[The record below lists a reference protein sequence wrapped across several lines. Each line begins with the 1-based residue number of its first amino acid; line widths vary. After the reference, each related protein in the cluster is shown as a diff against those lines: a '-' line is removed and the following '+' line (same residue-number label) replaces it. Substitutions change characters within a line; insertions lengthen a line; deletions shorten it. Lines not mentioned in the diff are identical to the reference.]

1 MLRQDLSSDVYDK
14 LITDGQGC
22 RWLGATSHTYFSPQE
37 NEVNTLSPARSSRGF
52 PARPSPAR
60 LLWAVL
66 AAVAALAV
74 VGSAVPAR
82 AAPAPAHHSPGA
94 FDTGPAA
101 AALRR
106 LIGHRSQQV
115 TLRAVAPGSG
125 KDRFAITAEQHRV
138 VISGT
143 SPAVLLTGFG
153 WYLKYV
159 AHVNVSLEGDSL
171 AALPRRLPLPAK
183 PITHTSSVT
192 HRFALN
198 DTNEGYA
205 GPYLSWSDW
214 QHRIDVLALRGINEV
229 LLYEGSGAVY
239 QQTFEKFGY
248 SAAEMRGWIPQP
260 GHQSWWLLQNL
271 SGVGGPISQHL
282 IDQRARLGRRI
293 ADRLRSLDMTPV
305 LPGYFGT
312 VPDGFADRNAGAK
325 TVPQGTWNSLPRPDW
340 LDPTNEFFGR
350 VAKTFYAAQTR
361 LLGPSTM
368 YKMDLLHEGGKAGDV
383 DVAAASKAVQRA
395 LNTAHPDALWG
406 ILGWQSNPL
415 PETLK
420 AIDRSKMVVLDGIS
434 DKPNVTDRDADF
446 FGTPYAFG
454 TIWNFGGHTNLG
466 AQLTTWNTKFYQ
478 WQHKAGSAQDGIAL
492 MPEAID
498 NNPAAVEFFTELPW
512 RDGPVDLHDWFADYA
527 TARYGGADAH
537 AAAAWRTLADTV
549 YSWPA
554 DVDSRH
560 PTALFDNQP
569 SLSTS
574 SSPLPYDTDRFDTAL
589 TSLLAV
595 PAALRHTSAY
605 RYDLVDV
612 ARQVLANH
620 SRSALPRIRA
630 AYRAG
635 DKAEFDRL
643 SGRFADQIALM
654 DRLLGS
660 DEHFLFGSWQQG
672 ADRAAAGPAERAA
685 LRYDVRS
692 LVTLWASDTTLQDY
706 ARREFNGLVGD
717 YYGMR
722 WRTYFD
728 SLDTA
733 LATGKPAVPIDWT
746 KVAEKWAH
754 ADTDYPTR
762 RHGDAYELASEVAA
776 SPRGTLRLGSTHNA
790 AEPGGTMSVTATF
803 GNENMLQ
810 GTGSLALD
818 LSTPD
823 GYTATASTPS
833 RTDDVAAGGTFR
845 ATWSVTV
852 PAGATAGDVADLGA
866 TARWADDGHAS
877 AATSVLVSG
886 AVSDDWQTV
895 DTTDASYAQ
904 SGDTI
909 AIAGGGEDIN
919 SAATEFATVYRP
931 DALADDTAATTT
943 VSRVDAQAPYA
954 RAGLIAADD
963 LTDPSAGFAAI
974 AVTPQQGCL
983 FNWDPDG
990 DGLLNKVSEVGGFGA
1005 SVQVRLGRH
1014 GDTVYGECSSDGTHW
1029 TVIGSADL
1037 PGAGAAEDVGMFFTA
1052 VNRHTGT
1059 AGLGVF
1065 EAMRT
1070 DAFTAPADGTDDPQ
1084 CSVGK
1089 PVTALNAEKSHPA
1102 TAANDGSRSNSPY
1115 WGGPLE
1121 ADGTWWQVDLGAATD
1136 VSRIN
1141 VRNYVDGSR
1150 YYTYRVL
1157 ASEDGTHWFTV
1168 GGRLTTK
1175 PATDAGDTFRTIGTA
1190 RYVRVVGL
1198 SNTANP
1204 TFHLTEVTVHGVPA

>member
-1 MLRQDLSSDVYDK
+1 MPPV
-14 LITDGQGC
+14 
-22 RWLGATSHTYFSPQE
+22 
-37 NEVNTLSPARSSRGF
+37 
-52 PARPSPAR
+52 PSPHRRPDRPPLAR
-60 LLWAVL
+60 RIGRALL
-66 AAVAALAV
+66 AAVAVLAV
-74 VGSAVPAR
+74 IATAAPAQ
-82 AAPAPAHHSPGA
+82 AAPAPTHHPRGA
-94 FDTGPAA
+94 FDTSPAA
-101 AALRR
+101 AAVRR
-106 LIGHRSQQV
+106 LIGAKASQV
-115 TLRAVAPGSG
+115 TLRAVDRGTA
-125 KDRFAITAEQHRV
+125 KDTFGIDAQHGRL

-159 AHVNVSLEGDSL
+159 AHVDVSLEGDSL
-171 AALPRRLPLPAK
+171 AALPRRLPLPGE

-205 GPYLSWSDW
+205 GPYLSWNEW

-229 LLYEGSGAVY
+229 LLYEGSESVY
-239 QQTFEKFGY
+239 QQTFEQFGY
-248 SAAEMRGWIPQP
+248 SANEMRNWIPQP

-271 SGVGGPISQHL
+271 SGVGDPISQHL
-282 IDQRARLGRRI
+282 IDQRAKLGRRI
-293 ADRLRSLDMTPV
+293 ADRLRSLGMTPV

-340 LDPTNEFFGR
+340 LDPTNEWFGK
-350 VAKTFYAAQTR
+350 VAKAFYTAQTR

-383 DVAAASKAVQRA
+383 DVPAASKAVQQA
-395 LNTAHPDALWG
+395 LNAAHPDALWG
-406 ILGWQSNPL
+406 ILGWESNPL
-415 PETLK
+415 PATLQS
-420 AIDRSKMVVLDGIS
+420 IDRSKMVVLDGIS
-434 DKPNVTDRDADF
+434 DQPSVTDRDKDF

-466 AQLTTWNTKFYQ
+466 AQLTTWNEKFYQ
-478 WQHKAGSAQDGIAL
+478 WQDKPGSAQDGIAL

-512 RDGPVDLHDWFADYA
+512 RSGPVDLHDWFAQYA
-527 TARYGGADAH
+527 TARYGGSDPH

-554 DVDSRH
+554 TVDSRH

-574 SSPLPYDTDRFDTAL
+574 SSPLPYDTAAFDTVL
-589 TSLLAV
+589 TDLLAV
-595 PAALRHTSAY
+595 PASLRTTSAY

-620 SRSALPRIRA
+620 SRTALPRILA
-630 AYRAG
+630 AYRSG

-643 SGRFADQIALM
+643 SGRFEDQIALM

-672 ADRAAAGPAERAA
+672 AERPAAGPAERAA

-692 LVTLWASDTTLQDY
+692 LVTLWATGTTLQDY

-717 YYGMR
+717 YYGLR
-722 WRTYFD
+722 WKTYFD

-733 LATGKPAVPIDWT
+733 LSTGKPPVPVDWT
-746 KVAEKWAH
+746 TVAQDWAH
-754 ADTDYPTR
+754 ADTEYPTR
-762 RHGDAYELASEVAA
+762 PHGDAYQLASEVAA
-776 SPRGTLRLGSTHNA
+776 SPDGTLSLGSTHNA
-790 AEPGGTMSVTATF
+790 AKPGGTVSVTATF
-803 GNENMLQ
+803 TNLNMLQ
-810 GTGSLALD
+810 GTGKLALE

-823 GYTATASTPS
+823 GYAATASTPS
-833 RTDDVAAGGTFR
+833 DADDVAAGGTFE
-845 ATWSVTV
+845 ATWSVTL
-852 PAGATAGDVADLGA
+852 PAGATAGDIGDLAA
-866 TARWADDGHAS
+866 TAQWGTDGHAS
-877 AATSVLVSG
+877 AGTSVLVAG
-886 AVSDDWQTV
+886 EVSDDWKTV

-919 SAATEFATVYRP
+919 STATEFASVYRP
-931 DALADDTAATTT
+931 GALTDGTAATTT
-943 VSRVDAQAPYA
+943 VTRLDAQAPYA
-954 RAGLIAADD
+954 RAGLIASSD
-963 LTDPSAGFAAI
+963 LTKPGTGFAAV

-1014 GDTVYGECSSDGTHW
+1014 GDTFVGECSSDGTHW
-1029 TVIGSADL
+1029 TVIGSAEL
-1037 PGAGAAEDVGMFFTA
+1037 PGATDAEDVGMFFTA
-1052 VNRHTGT
+1052 VDRHTGT

-1065 EAMRT
+1065 DAMST
-1070 DAFTAPADGTDDPQ
+1070 GTFTMPRDGSGDPQ

-1089 PVTALNAEKSHPA
+1089 PVTAFNEEKGHPA
-1102 TAANDGSRSNSPY
+1102 TAANDGSRANSPY

-1141 VRNYVDGSR
+1141 VRNYVGGGR
-1150 YYTYRVL
+1150 YYTYRVV

-1168 GGRLTTK
+1168 GGRMTTAA
-1175 PATDAGDTFRTIGTA
+1175 ATDAGDTFDTIGTA
-1190 RYVRVVGL
+1190 RYVRIIGL
-1198 SNTANP
+1198 SNTANA
-1204 TFHLTEVTVHGVPA
+1204 TFHLTEVTVYGIPAS